1 MPGEAE
7 ELLAEIRDILQEQLD
22 EYKRV
27 TNQSL
32 EYQRV
37 AVRTQQRYAKF
48 SKVVLLVL
56 ALLLGAG
63 IWFIVYLMQFLKA
76 LQ

>member
-1 MPGEAE
+1 MPSEAE

-27 TNQSL
+27 TRQSL

-37 AVRTQQRYAKF
+37 AVRGQQRYANLY
-48 SKVVLLVL
+48 KVVLVVL
-56 ALLLGAG
+56 ALLVGAG
-63 IWFIVYLMQFLKA
+63 VWFIFYIMQFV
-76 LQ
+76 QPQ